1 VWRSCIS
8 SFMRPTLL
16 IRISRWIDQI
26 VRFLDSS
33 YAQIALA
40 VILVL
45 TGYALLFTY
54 FVNGYA
60 NQNIEQRK
68 NELHRLVEVGLNTIE
83 PVRAQQRAGQISPEQ
98 ARMIGRDLIQR
109 MSFTDTSGVN
119 YLFMGSYSGEAVTQ
133 PYTPTREGTSWE
145 LMDVNGKNIVNAL
158 ISAARSPAGE
168 GYVEYQY
175 PAPGSTQPQTKISYV
190 VGIPEWDSYIGTGMY
205 LGDIEAENQAY
216 LRNSLGLMTAMFVF
230 VFLVMYV
237 AVRPALSSYRTL
249 LHLFEQ
255 IIRDP
260 DAIPAVPVNQYRTET
275 EGWRLMIG
283 FQDMLRHIQES
294 KQQVRESE
302 ERFNLAIRGA
312 TDGLWDWDVRTNQV
326 YFSPRWKAML
336 GYTDAELPNKFEEWR
351 SRIHPDDQERVTTA
365 LNNHLNGQTA
375 FYEVEHRLRH
385 KDGTYRWILA
395 RGASVWDGSGKPY
408 RMAGSHTD
416 ITRRKRIEEALRR
429 RDAILESVSF
439 AAERFLARSGTL
451 DANIDEVLEHLGQAT
466 GVYRIYI
473 FQNGTDADGSLY
485 MREVHNWAS
494 DGSLPLPIDIDVRHL
509 NYKDAGLERWVGIL
523 GSGQLIYGNTRDL
536 PEREQALLMRA
547 NILSMVLVPIFV
559 RGQWW
564 GYIGFDERTT
574 ERDWSMSEIDALK
587 AAANTLGAALQQN
600 ASERAIREREEQY
613 RSIFENTTDGMIITD
628 MEGNIV
634 EANPASCAMHGYTHE
649 EFTRL
654 KPIDIIH
661 PDYQPTFRDYQSMVY
676 TGREFNAQAMT
687 VRKDGSAFYAEVRGA
702 AITYGGK
709 PHVLSVVR
717 DITERMQAYQM
728 LEQRVAE
735 RTRELTALLEVS
747 HNVASTLELQPLLSL
762 ILDQLKTV
770 LDYSGASIFIREG
783 ERIVNVEYRGPI
795 SAEEAMKV
803 NLTKRSGV
811 EEVLHSRAPVIID
824 DVRGDTPL
832 AKDFTASGGDYM
844 HNIFSYIRS
853 WMGVPLM
860 SKEWVIGVLCLD
872 YDKPNYYT
880 PQHAQL
886 ALAIANQA
894 AIAIE
899 NARLYEQAQQ
909 LAVLEERQRLGRE
922 LHDSVSQALYG
933 IALGARTARTL
944 LDRDPARVAEP
955 LNYVLSL
962 AEAGLA
968 EMRALI
974 FELRPES
981 LETEGLVAA
990 LSKQAAAMHARNN
1003 ATVNTDFCDEPALP
1017 FDIKEAF
1024 YRISQE
1030 AMNNTLKHARA
1041 TQVDLSLKCVNGY
1054 LTLTV
1059 SDNGSGFDPEA
1070 SYPGH
1075 LGLKSMRE
1083 RITRFGGTLKIT
1095 STPGHGTCIQA
1106 QVAIK

>member
-1 VWRSCIS
+1 
-8 SFMRPTLL
+8 MKPTFL
-16 IRISRWIDQI
+16 IRISRWIDQFI
-26 VRFLDSS
+26 RLLDTS
-33 YAQIALA
+33 YAQIGLA
-40 VILVL
+40 VVLVL
-45 TGYALLFTY
+45 TGYALLFSY

-60 NQNIEQRK
+60 RQNIDQRK

-83 PVRAQQRAGQISPEQ
+83 PVRQQQRAGQISPEQ

-133 PYTPTREGTSWE
+133 NYTPTREGTSWE
-145 LMDVNGKNIVNAL
+145 LVDVKGKDIVAEL

-175 PAPGSTQPQTKISYV
+175 PAPGSTQPQTKISFV

-205 LGDIEAENQAY
+205 LGDIEAENQLY

-237 AVRPALSSYRTL
+237 AVRPALNSYRTL

-260 DAIPAVPVNQYRTET
+260 DAIPAVPVNQYRTDT

-283 FQDMLRHIQES
+283 FQDMLRRLQES

-312 TDGLWDWDVRTNQV
+312 TDGLWDWDIRSNQV
-326 YFSPRWKAML
+326 YYSPRWKAML
-336 GYTDAELPNKFEEWR
+336 GYTDTELANKFDEWR

-375 FYEVEHRLRH
+375 FYEVEHRLCH
-385 KDGTYRWILA
+385 KDGSYRWILA
-395 RGASVWDGSGKPY
+395 RGASVWDGNGKPY

-439 AAERFLARSGTL
+439 AAERFLTRTGTL
-451 DANIDEVLEHLGQAT
+451 EANIGEVLEHLGQAT

-473 FQNGTDADGSLY
+473 FQNGVDPDGDIY
-485 MREVHNWAS
+485 MREVHSWAS
-494 DGSLPLPIDIDVRHL
+494 AGSAPLPANIDVQHL
-509 NYKDAGLERWVGIL
+509 SYKASGLGRWIDIL
-523 GSGQLIYGNTRDL
+523 GSGQLIYGNTQSL
-536 PEREQALLMRA
+536 PESEQAMLLQA
-547 NILSMVLVPIFV
+547 NILSLVLVPIFV
-559 RGQWW
+559 GGQWW
-564 GYIGFDERTT
+564 GYIGFDEREK

-587 AAANTLGAALQQN
+587 AAANTLGSALQQDLS
-600 ASERAIREREEQY
+600 ARAIREREEQY
-613 RSIFENTTDGMIITD
+613 RSIFENTTDGMLIID
-628 MEGNIV
+628 IQGRLV
-634 EANPASCAMHGYTHE
+634 EANPASCAMHGYTHD
-649 EFTRL
+649 EFIKLSPRS
-654 KPIDIIH
+654 IIQQ
-661 PDYQPTFRDYQSMVY
+661 DYWKIFDDYMSKVY
-676 TGREFNAQAMT
+676 SGQEFSAQVMN
-687 VRKDGSAFYAEVRGA
+687 VRKDGSTFYVEVRGA

-709 PHVLSVVR
+709 PHVLGVVR
-717 DITERMQAYQM
+717 DITERMQAYQV
-728 LEQRVAE
+728 LEQRVTE

-762 ILDQLKTV
+762 ILDQLKSV

-783 ERIVNVEYRGPI
+783 DKVVNVEYRGPVPV
-795 SAEEAMKV
+795 EEVMKV
-803 NLTKRSGV
+803 NIARRSGV
-811 EEVLHSRAPVIID
+811 QEVLQRHVPVIID
-824 DVRGDTPL
+824 DVHADTPI
-832 AKDFTASGGDYM
+832 ARDFMDSGGEYM
-844 HNIFSYIRS
+844 QTSFNYIRS

-872 YDKPNYYT
+872 HDRPNYYT
-880 PQHAQL
+880 PQHARL

-909 LAVLEERQRLGRE
+909 LAVLEERQRLARE

-933 IALGARTARTL
+933 IALGARTASTL
-944 LDRDPARVAEP
+944 LARDPAKVSEP
-955 LNYVLSL
+955 LNYVLGL

-990 LSKQAAAMHARNN
+990 LSKQAAALHARNK
-1003 ATVNTDFCDEPALP
+1003 TVVNTDFCDEPNLP
-1017 FDIKEAF
+1017 FDVKEAF
-1024 YRISQE
+1024 YRVSQE
-1030 AMNNTLKHARA
+1030 AMNNTMKHARA
-1041 TQVDLSLKCVNGY
+1041 TQVDLSLTCANGF
-1054 LTLTV
+1054 LTLTI
-1059 SDNGSGFDPEA
+1059 SDNGSGFDPDVT
-1070 SYPGH
+1070 YPGH

-1083 RITRFGGTLKIT
+1083 RIARFGGTLKIT
-1095 STPGHGTCIQA
+1095 SIPGQGTCVQA
-1106 QVAIK
+1106 QVAM

>member
-1 VWRSCIS
+1 
-8 SFMRPTLL
+8 MKPTLL
-16 IRISRWIDQI
+16 IRISRWIDQFI
-26 VRFLDSS
+26 RFLDSS
-33 YAQIALA
+33 YAQVGLA
-40 VILVL
+40 VVLVF

-60 NQNIEQRK
+60 RQNIDRRK
-68 NELHRLVEVGLNTIE
+68 NELHRLVEIGLNTIE
-83 PVRAQQRAGQISPEQ
+83 PVRQQQHAGQISPEQ

-145 LMDVNGKNIVNAL
+145 LMDVNGKNIVTEL
-158 ISAARSPAGE
+158 ISTARSPAGE

-175 PAPGSTQPQTKISYV
+175 PSPGSTQPQTKISFV

-216 LRNSLGLMTAMFVF
+216 LRNSLALMTAMFVF

-237 AVRPALSSYRTL
+237 AVRPALNSYRTL
-249 LHLFEQ
+249 LRLFEQ

-260 DAIPAVPVNQYRTET
+260 DAIPAVPVNQYRPET

-283 FQDMLRHIQES
+283 FQDMLRHVQES

-302 ERFNLAIRGA
+302 ERFNLANRGA
-312 TDGLWDWDVRTNQV
+312 TDGLWDWDIRTNKV
-326 YFSPRWKAML
+326 YFSLRWKAML
-336 GYTDAELPNKFEEWR
+336 GYTDEEMPNKFEEWR
-351 SRIHPDDQERVTTA
+351 SRIHPEDQERVTTA
-365 LNNHLNGQTA
+365 LNSHLNGQTA

-439 AAERFLARSGTL
+439 AAERFLARTGTL
-451 DANIDEVLEHLGQAT
+451 EANIDEVLEHLGEAT

-473 FQNGTDADGSLY
+473 FQNGTDQDGDIF

-494 DGSLPLPIDIDVRHL
+494 DGSAPLPTHINVQHL
-509 NYKDAGLERWVGIL
+509 SYKGSGLGRWTNIL

-536 PEREQALLMRA
+536 PESEQALLLQA

-559 RGQWW
+559 GGKWW
-564 GYIGFDERTT
+564 GYIGFDEREK

-587 AAANTLGAALQQN
+587 AAANTLGAALQQDL
-600 ASERAIREREEQY
+600 SERAIREREEQY
-613 RSIFENTTDGMIITD
+613 RSIFENTTDGMLIIDT
-628 MEGNIV
+628 EGRLV
-634 EANPASCAMHGYTHE
+634 EANPASCAMHGYTHD
-649 EFTRL
+649 EFIHMNPL
-654 KPIDIIH
+654 DVIHKDYWPIFN
-661 PDYQPTFRDYQSMVY
+661 DYINTVLS
-676 TGREFNAQAMT
+676 GREFNAQAMD
-687 VRKDGSAFYAEVRGA
+687 VRKDGSAFYVEARGA
-702 AITYGGK
+702 TITYGGK
-709 PHVLSVVR
+709 PHVLGVVR
-717 DITERMQAYQM
+717 DITERMQAYQV
-728 LEQRVAE
+728 LEQRVTE

-762 ILDQLKTV
+762 ILDQLKSV
-770 LDYSGASIFIREG
+770 LDYTGASIFIRED
-783 ERIVNVEYRGPI
+783 ERIVNVEYRGPVP
-795 SAEEAMKV
+795 AEEAMKV
-803 NLTKRSGV
+803 NISKRSGV
-811 EEVLHSRAPVIID
+811 EEVLRHHQPVIID
-824 DVRGDTPL
+824 DVHADTPI
-832 AKDFTASGGDYM
+832 ARGFMASGGEYM
-844 HNIFSYIRS
+844 NTTFNYIRS

-872 YDKPNYYT
+872 YDRPNYYT
-880 PQHAQL
+880 PQHARL

-933 IALGARTARTL
+933 IALGTRTARAL
-944 LDRDPARVAEP
+944 LDRDPAKVAEP

-1003 ATVNTDFCDEPALP
+1003 TVVNTDFCDEPNLP
-1017 FDIKEAF
+1017 FDMKEAF

-1030 AMNNTLKHARA
+1030 AMNNTIKHARA
-1041 TQVDLSLKCVNGY
+1041 TQVDVSLKCANGF

-1059 SDNGSGFDPEA
+1059 TDNGSGFDPEA

-1083 RITRFGGTLKIT
+1083 RIARFGGILKIT
-1095 STPGHGTCIQA
+1095 SIPGQGTCVQA